1 MVDSSGPASIEID
14 GLSVTIELDQ
24 QIASLRYFSPA
35 GQFAASV
42 HEAVGWNIAQPLRA
56 GQGGSAGSAHFA
68 LAWRSPTETLL
79 LTRNRT
85 AFAELAQRLAAEADG
100 CMVDQTGGVRLFR
113 VAGPRARDLLLRLGS
128 ATSIPEVGEARP
140 GRFAE
145 LTVLAASIRT
155 GEYLL
160 LVERVYANH
169 LYEWMSTIAADLQSN
184 GSMSDPITP

>member
-1 MVDSSGPASIEID
+1 MADSSAPASIAID

-24 QIASLRYFSPA
+24 QIASLRYFSPT
-35 GQFAASV
+35 GQFAAGVRTWLGWSV
-42 HEAVGWNIAQPLRA
+42 AEPLRA
-56 GQGGSAGSAHFA
+56 GYGGSASGAHFV

-79 LTRNRT
+79 LTRNGT
-85 AFAELAQRLAAEADG
+85 AFSELAQRLAAETDG
-100 CMVDQTGGVRLFR
+100 CLVEQTGGTRLLR
-113 VAGPRARDLLLRLGS
+113 VTGPRARDLLLRLGS

-145 LTVLAASIRT
+145 LTLLAASIRG

-169 LYEWMSTIAADLQSN
+169 LLEWMSATAADLC
-184 GSMSDPITP
+184 